1 MSDIINAAESLQLD
15 RASSIAQVKSQGG
28 RRSAQKRGPTLY
40 NLEVKVPVVRM
51 NDTKHRNIEN
61 EILALEYGA
70 KTFDQAGISG
80 RMKADTITKP
90 NGIWVGTPVI
100 NGASQTGN
108 TINVSGLTPIV
119 SATSFEVGVGY
130 EVVDL
135 GTTTNAEWNAIAGT
149 TSVNYTPGEQ
159 FTAQQVGTGTGTAS
173 DIRLKVATGDFVQFQ
188 GSTKV
193 YQLMY
198 GSTNTTLK
206 LNCPVVTAPTDGS
219 SVTFGNHV
227 DFNFCLKDH
236 PTSTYL
242 PGDIVEFG
250 TFYFEEVIE

>member
-15 RASSIAQVKSQGG
+15 RASSIAQVRSQGG

-70 KTFDQAGISG
+70 KTFNQASISG
-80 RMKADTITKP
+80 VMKVDTLTKP
-90 NGIWVGTPVI
+90 NGTWVGTPII
-100 NGASQTGN
+100 NGATQTGN
-108 TINVSGLTPIV
+108 TITISGLT
-119 SATSFEVGVGY
+119 
-130 EVVDL
+130 
-135 GTTTNAEWNAIAGT
+135 GT
-149 TSVNYTPGEQ
+149 
-159 FTAQQVGTGTGTAS
+159 
-173 DIRLKVATGDFVQFQ
+173 VATGDFVQFQ

-193 YQLMY
+193 YQLMA
-198 GSTNTTLK
+198 GSTNTSLK
-206 LNCPVVTAPTDGS
+206 LNCPVVTAPSDTS
-219 SVTFGNHV
+219 AVVFGNNV
-227 DFNFCLKDH
+227 DFNFCMKEH